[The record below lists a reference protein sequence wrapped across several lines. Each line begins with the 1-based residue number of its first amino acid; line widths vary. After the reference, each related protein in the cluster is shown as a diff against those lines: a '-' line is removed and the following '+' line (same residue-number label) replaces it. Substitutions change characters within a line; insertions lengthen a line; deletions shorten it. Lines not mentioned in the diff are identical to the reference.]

1 MATLDDAAA
10 IRSIYSYYVTD
21 TSITFEIEIPSVD
34 EMKKRISEYTKQ
46 FPWLVLEKDGVIVAY
61 AYATPFKA
69 RAAYRWSVES
79 SIYVDQ
85 SLRGKGTGKKLYLEL
100 FDRLKKMG
108 ILNII
113 GVITLPNLPSV
124 AIHEKLGFKLV
135 GRFPEVGFKEGKWWD
150 VGYYQLTLPK
160 PVAPEELSGF
170 DIT

>member
-1 MATLDDAAA
+1 MASPDDAAV
-10 IRSIYSYYVTD
+10 IRSIYSHYVTD
-21 TSITFEIEIPSVD
+21 TSITFEIEVPTVE
-34 EMKKRISEYTKQ
+34 EMRKRIIEYTRQ

-69 RAAYRWSVES
+69 RAAYRFSVES
-79 SIYVDQ
+79 SIYVDRA
-85 SLRGKGTGKKLYLEL
+85 LCGKGSGTKLYLEL

-108 ILNII
+108 VLNII
-113 GVITLPNLPSV
+113 GGITLPNIPSV

-135 GRFPEVGFKEGKWWD
+135 ARFPEVGFKEGKWWD

-170 DIT
+170 EIT

>member
-1 MATLDDAAA
+1 MALPDDAAA
-10 IRSIYSYYVTD
+10 IRSIYSHYVTD
-21 TSITFEIEIPSVD
+21 TSITFEIEVPSVE
-34 EMKKRISEYTKQ
+34 EMRKRIIEYTMH
-46 FPWLVLEKDGVIVAY
+46 FPWLVLEKDGVIIAY

-85 SLRGKGTGKKLYLEL
+85 TLCGKGRGKKLYLEL

-113 GVITLPNLPSV
+113 GVLTLPNIPSV

-135 GRFPEVGFKEGKWWD
+135 GRFPEIGFKKGKWWD
-150 VGYYQLTLPK
+150 VGYYQLILPK
-160 PVAPEELSGF
+160 PQAPEELSEF
-170 DIT
+170 EIT